1 MEIKYKNKSLEKE
14 CTISDVTIKAY
25 GRQLA
30 IKIHQR
36 IKEFRSIE
44 MEQDLVHVDR
54 CHMLKGKRKTQY
66 AVDLGHPFRLVFELV
81 EKNPAM
87 IRIVEIE
94 DYHGKM

>member
-1 MEIKYKNKSLEKE
+1 
-14 CTISDVTIKAY
+14 
-25 GRQLA
+25 
-30 IKIHQR
+30 
-36 IKEFRSIE
+36 

-81 EKNPAM
+81 EKDPAM

-94 DYHGKM
+94 DYHGKK